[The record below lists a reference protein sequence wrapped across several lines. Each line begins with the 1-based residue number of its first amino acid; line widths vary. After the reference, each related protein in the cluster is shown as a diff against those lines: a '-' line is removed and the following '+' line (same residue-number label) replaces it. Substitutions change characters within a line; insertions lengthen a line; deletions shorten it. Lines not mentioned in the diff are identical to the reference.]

1 MPVKYLL
8 LFVLLIF
15 IVFTI
20 YENFSLG
27 ITEITYENKKIPK
40 SFNNYRILQISD
52 YHNKKF
58 LQEEYFL
65 NKVKSTKPDIIL
77 ITGDIINSRNPKYKV
92 VEKTLEEIIKIAP
105 VYYVTGNH
113 ESRLEEFPQ
122 FIEKMKN
129 IGVEVLEDSSLEVQK
144 ENSKINIIGVN
155 DPAYYGKKHL
165 FSKVRDLI
173 KEDDFNILL
182 SHRPEYFKEYVK
194 LGVDLVF
201 SGHAHGGQIKI
212 PFIGAVLAPNQGFF
226 PDYAEGLHRKD
237 NTSLIISRGIGS
249 SLIPIRVFNQG
260 ELVVV
265 ELRSK

>member
-1 MPVKYLL
+1 MLIKYFL
-8 LFVLLIF
+8 LFLVLVF
-15 IVFTI
+15 IIFTI

-27 ITEITYENKKIPK
+27 ITEITYENSKIPK

-58 LQEEYFL
+58 LQEDYFL
-65 NKVKSTKPDIIL
+65 NKVKATKPDIIL
-77 ITGDIINSRNPKYKV
+77 ITGDIINSRNPKYEI

-122 FIEKMKN
+122 FIEKMKD
-129 IGVEVLEDSSLEVQK
+129 IGVEVLEDSSLEVEK
-144 ENSKINIIGVN
+144 ENSKINIIGLN
-155 DPAYYGKKHL
+155 DPQYYGKKHL
-165 FSKVRDLI
+165 FSKLKDLT
-173 KEDDFNILL
+173 KEDEFNILL

-194 LGVDLVF
+194 TGVDLVF

-212 PFIGAVLAPNQGFF
+212 PFIGAILAPNQGIL
-226 PDYAEGLHRKD
+226 PAYVEGLHKKD

-260 ELVVV
+260 ELVLV
-265 ELRSK
+265 EVKSR